1 MKIVL
6 KTLVIIIIGLFIVG
20 CSNEE
25 TTTGTMGT
33 ITTEEVK
40 EILDNKNENY
50 VLIDVREDSEFN
62 EGHIPGAVNIPLGN
76 IDSITYSTSRTII
89 VYCRSGNRSNQ
100 AAIKLKNMGYNVKDI
115 SREGLLY
122 HRDDQIVARDIIIL
136 RKK

>member
-50 VLIDVREDSEFN
+50 VLIDVREDYEFN
-62 EGHIPGAVNIPLGN
+62 EGHIPGAVNISLGN

-89 VYCRSGNRSNQ
+89 VYCKSGNRSNE
-100 AAIKLKNMGYNVKDI
+100 AAIKLKNMGYNVKDM
-115 SREGLLY
+115 GG
-122 HRDDQIVARDIIIL
+122 IL
-136 RKK
+136 NWTYEIE

>member
-33 ITTEEVK
+33 ITPEEVK

-50 VLIDVREDSEFN
+50 VLIDVREDYEFN
-62 EGHIPGAVNIPLGN
+62 EGHIPGAVNISLGN

-89 VYCRSGNRSNQ
+89 VYCKSGNRSNE
-100 AAIKLKNMGYNVKDI
+100 AAIKLKNMGYNVKDM
-115 SREGLLY
+115 GG
-122 HRDDQIVARDIIIL
+122 IVDWTYEIE
-136 RKK
+136 

>member
-50 VLIDVREDSEFN
+50 VLIDVREDYEFN

-89 VYCRSGNRSNQ
+89 VYCKSGNRSNE
-100 AAIKLKNMGYNVKDI
+100 AAIKLKNMGYNDKDM
-115 SREGLLY
+115 GG
-122 HRDDQIVARDIIIL
+122 IL
-136 RKK
+136 NWTYEIE

>member
-50 VLIDVREDSEFN
+50 VLIDVREDYEFN

-89 VYCRSGNRSNQ
+89 VY
-100 AAIKLKNMGYNVKDI
+100 
-115 SREGLLY
+115 
-122 HRDDQIVARDIIIL
+122 
-136 RKK
+136 

>member
-33 ITTEEVK
+33 ITPEEVK

-50 VLIDVREDSEFN
+50 VLIDVREDYEFN

-89 VYCRSGNRSNQ
+89 VYCKSGNRSNQ
-100 AAIKLKNMGYNVKDI
+100 AAIKLKNMGYNVKDM
-115 SREGLLY
+115 GG
-122 HRDDQIVARDIIIL
+122 IVDWTYEIE
-136 RKK
+136 

>member
-50 VLIDVREDSEFN
+50 VLIDVREDYEFN

-89 VYCRSGNRSNQ
+89 VYCKSGNRSNE
-100 AAIKLKNMGYNVKDI
+100 AAIKLKNMGYNVKDM
-115 SREGLLY
+115 GG
-122 HRDDQIVARDIIIL
+122 IL
-136 RKK
+136 NWTYEIE

>member
-20 CSNEE
+20 CSKEE

-50 VLIDVREDSEFN
+50 VLIDVREDYEFN

-89 VYCRSGNRSNQ
+89 VYCKSGNRSNE
-100 AAIKLKNMGYNVKDI
+100 AAIKLKNMGYNVKDM
-115 SREGLLY
+115 GG
-122 HRDDQIVARDIIIL
+122 IL
-136 RKK
+136 NWTYEIE

>member
-50 VLIDVREDSEFN
+50 VLIDVREDDEFN

-76 IDSITYSTSRTII
+76 IENITYSTSRTII
-89 VYCRSGNRSNQ
+89 VYCKSGNRSNE
-100 AAIKLKNMGYNVKDI
+100 AAIKLKNMGYNVKDM
-115 SREGLLY
+115 GG
-122 HRDDQIVARDIIIL
+122 IL
-136 RKK
+136 NWTYEIE

>member
-25 TTTGTMGT
+25 TTTGTMST

-50 VLIDVREDSEFN
+50 VLIDVREDYEFN

-89 VYCRSGNRSNQ
+89 VYCKSGNRSNE
-100 AAIKLKNMGYNVKDI
+100 AAIKLKNMGYNVKDM
-115 SREGLLY
+115 GG
-122 HRDDQIVARDIIIL
+122 IL
-136 RKK
+136 NWTYEIE

>member
-50 VLIDVREDSEFN
+50 VLIDVREDDEFN

-89 VYCRSGNRSNQ
+89 VYCKSGNRSNE
-100 AAIKLKNMGYNVKDI
+100 AAIKLKNMGYNVKDM
-115 SREGLLY
+115 GG
-122 HRDDQIVARDIIIL
+122 IL
-136 RKK
+136 DWTYEIEE